1 MHLHKKHDRVST
13 LAVTRLH
20 RFCVVG
26 FSGDGVPSFVCAI
39 DGFLTPRPGLGLFLI
54 FTLLEEFIST
64 VGGDLLLPSLNVCD
78 FLSDI
83 CAGVRVIS
91 IITLRVVVLVLLFVS
106 FFFVCFVD
114 FGFVCFIDFAAA
126 RRGAASFDIMD
137 GNGPCKSDAAR
148 RSERQCAIPNDLFVS
163 LYVASWLSYGD
174 PNARHTCGVGRWGIV
189 GAGGGGI
196 HGVFGGDD
204 TVLNDLNAL
213 LNF

>member
-1 MHLHKKHDRVST
+1 M
-13 LAVTRLH
+13 
-20 RFCVVG
+20 CV
-26 FSGDGVPSFVCAI
+26 I
-39 DGFLTPRPGLGLFLI
+39 DGFLTPRAGLGLFLI
-54 FTLLEEFIST
+54 FTLVLEEFIST
-64 VGGDLLLPSLNVCD
+64 VVGDLLLPFACD
-78 FLSDI
+78 VLSDI
-83 CAGVRVIS
+83 CTGVRVIS
-91 IITLRVVVLVLLFVS
+91 IITLRAVVLVLLFVN

-126 RRGAASFDIMD
+126 RRGAASVDIMD

-148 RSERQCAIPNDLFVS
+148 RSDRQCAIPNDLLVS
-163 LYVASWLSYGD
+163 SYVASWLSYGD
-174 PNARHTCGVGRWGIV
+174 PNARHTCGVGRRGIV